1 MRVLWKRLQ
10 YPSKRPMRII
20 ALAKIAEQIDG
31 NRIYSEKEIK
41 EIIRSNIAFGDIEL
55 VRREMYQYH
64 FLGRLR
70 DGSEYWAEADWKDA
84 YAEYLSAD

>member
-1 MRVLWKRLQ
+1 MEKTSISVQKTDEDYCPCQ
-10 YPSKRPMRII
+10 NC
-20 ALAKIAEQIDG
+20 G
-31 NRIYSEKEIK
+31 TNRRKQNIFGKEIN